1 MWKALLLFVV
11 LAAFFGLTYYL
22 NNKTPV
28 PKGCENLK
36 EDCKG
41 CKIEGCL
48 SRKGE

>member
-1 MWKALLLFVV
+1 MPVV
-11 LAAFFGLTYYL
+11 LFAILACLFGITYYL

-41 CKIEGCL
+41 CNIKTCPN
-48 SRKGE
+48 RKENND